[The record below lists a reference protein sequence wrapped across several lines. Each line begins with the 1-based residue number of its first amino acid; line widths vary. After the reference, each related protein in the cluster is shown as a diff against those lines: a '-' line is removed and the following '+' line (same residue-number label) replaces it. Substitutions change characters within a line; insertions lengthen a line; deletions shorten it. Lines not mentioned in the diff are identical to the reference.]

1 MRLAII
7 TGSGME
13 DFGEKVCQQHL
24 VDTRFGPV
32 LLERGQIGDCELCL
46 IPRHGRRHA
55 VAPHEINYRANMA
68 AIAQLGCQA
77 IIATNAVGSLR
88 PEMKPG
94 DYVLPDQ
101 FLDFTRTRP
110 LTFFEGDE
118 GKVHHIDFT
127 APYCPSL
134 RSTIGDLLRERSLTV
149 HEPATYLCAEGPR
162 FETPAE
168 IRMFSAWG
176 ADLVGMTGVPEVVF
190 AHELGLCYASLCIVT
205 NMAAGMTGQQITH
218 EEVST
223 VMHRVAQTTATVL
236 NDLMELLHPTH
247 NCVCAGTR
255 GRQA

>member
-13 DFGEKVCQQHL
+13 DFGEQICQQHL
-24 VDTRFGPV
+24 IDTQFGPV
-32 LLERGQIGDCELCL
+32 LLERGRIGDCELCL
-46 IPRHGRRHA
+46 IPRHGRRHD
-55 VAPHEINYRANMA
+55 VAPHAINYRANIA
-68 AIAQLGCQA
+68 AVAQLGCQA

-88 PEMKPG
+88 PQMKPG

-101 FLDFTRTRP
+101 FLDFTKTRP
-110 LTFFEGDE
+110 LTFFDGDD
-118 GKVHHIDFT
+118 GKVRHIDFT
-127 APYCPSL
+127 EPYCPSL
-134 RSTIGDLLRERSLTV
+134 RSTVGHCLRERGLRV

-176 ADLVGMTGVPEVVF
+176 ADVVGMTGVPEVVF

-223 VMHRVAQTTATVL
+223 VMHQVAQTTAAVL
-236 NDLMELLHPTH
+236 TDLMQRLQPDPG
-247 NCVCAGTR
+247 CVCHHGASK
-255 GRQA
+255 